1 MNFECAWS
9 RMRLSRTNRWLRK
22 EERQVRRGI
31 TLTEVV
37 VGLALL
43 GSLLTIML
51 VGAGRLE
58 RQRSAAEAKLEAV
71 AALDRLI
78 SGFFSN
84 GFPSLPS
91 DGELPGTSHCVW
103 KITGVNTAAP
113 EGCSV
118 ARVAIVD
125 FRQAADSPNVN
136 VLGES
141 TREREIATIDV
152 LIANSAFGQNK
163 LAGRQQ

>member
-1 MNFECAWS
+1 MERC
-9 RMRLSRTNRWLRK
+9 RVLRWLRT
-22 EERQVRRGI
+22 GI

-78 SGFFSN
+78 SGFFSS
-84 GFPSLPS
+84 GFPTLPS
-91 DGELPGTSHCVW
+91 DGVVPEREHWVW
-103 KITGVNTAAP
+103 RMSRVNTAAP

-125 FRQAADSPNVN
+125 LRKAVDSTSLNAH
-136 VLGES
+136 GEQN
-141 TREREIATIDV
+141 REREIATIDV
-152 LIANSAFGQNK
+152 LIANSAFGQHK
-163 LAGRQQ
+163 LAGRQPL

>member
-1 MNFECAWS
+1 MNFESVGPEMQRS
-9 RMRLSRTNRWLRK
+9 RAQRRTRT
-22 EERQVRRGI
+22 GI

-58 RQRSAAEAKLEAV
+58 RQRSAADAKLEAV

-84 GFPSLPS
+84 GFPTLPS
-91 DGELPGTSHCVW
+91 DGVVPERDHWVW
-103 KITGVNTAAP
+103 TMSRVNTAAP

-125 FRQAADSPNVN
+125 LRKIIESPSVN
-136 VLGES
+136 AKAES
-141 TREREIATIDV
+141 NRNREITTIDI

-163 LAGRQQ
+163 LAGRQP